1 MSGHSKWHSIR
12 RTKGVLDQRR
22 GQLFTKL
29 ARDITM
35 ATREG
40 GSGDPDAN
48 FRLRLA
54 VDKARAS
61 NMPSDNI
68 QRAIDRGLGK
78 GGEAAIEEI
87 YYEGYAPGGIALL
100 IETATDNRN
109 RTNSEVRATL
119 TKGGGNPGEPGS
131 VGWMFEQQG
140 LITID
145 LAAKKLDPDEV
156 MLQAID
162 AGADDVD
169 VGEDVIEV
177 YTDFK
182 QLAAVRQA
190 LLANGLPIS
199 GAERHMRAKTT
210 VDAESADA
218 LKALKLI
225 EKLEDLDDVQKVYT
239 NLNVS
244 EDLVEQF
251 ANE

>member
-12 RTKGVLDQRR
+12 RSKGVLDQRR

-68 QRAIDRGLGK
+68 QRAIDRGMGK

-109 RTNSEVRATL
+109 RTNAEVRATL
-119 TKGGGNPGEPGS
+119 TKAGGNPGEPGS
-131 VGWMFEQQG
+131 VAWMFEQQG

-145 LAAKKLDPDEV
+145 LIAKKLDPDEA

-169 VGEDVIEV
+169 AGDDVLEV
-177 YTDFK
+177 YTEFR

-190 LLANGLPIS
+190 LLAAGLPVT
-199 GAERHMRAKTT
+199 GAEKFMRAKTT
-210 VDAESADA
+210 VDAEGAEA
-218 LKALKLI
+218 LRALRLI
-225 EKLEDLDDVQKVYT
+225 EKLEDLDDVQKVYS
-239 NLNVS
+239 NLNIS
-244 EDLVEQF
+244 DELAEQF

>member
-29 ARDITM
+29 ARDITI

-54 VDKARAS
+54 VDKAKGS

-78 GGEAAIEEI
+78 GGEATIEEI
-87 YYEGYAPGGIALL
+87 YYEGYAPGGVALL

-119 TKGGGNPGEPGS
+119 TKAGGNPGEPGS
-131 VGWMFEQQG
+131 VGWMFEQMG

-145 LAAKKLDPDEV
+145 LAAKKLDSDEV

-162 AGADDVD
+162 AGADDVE

-182 QLAAVRQA
+182 QLAAVRHA
-190 LLANGLPIS
+190 LLAAGLPVA
-199 GAERHMRAKTT
+199 GAEKYMRAKTT
-210 VDAESADA
+210 IDAESGDA
-218 LKALKLI
+218 LRALKLI